1 MCRVFIAILLLI
13 TFISPFDLSFLFYM
27 SLFMRLS
34 AHPLSCPLK
43 LLSSVTY
50 VWQRPIIK
58 IALFG
63 LLGVLNIYSQAA
75 LAASTVKS
83 PNIKAPIASTVK
95 NKSAIQSKTGSTK
108 SVPAKQVSSKSVQK
122 KPVNTIRTP
131 VKPVIKST
139 ILNPT
144 AGLKLINL
152 KSDEVSAEDGA
163 DELDDIA
170 AVVDQTDDWI
180 DEAPDTTAIINNAN
194 VKRPTTPPIINT
206 DIPDSV
212 AQVSL
217 NAISPETLKTFV
229 SVVDLIRREYVEP
242 VNDEVLFNNA
252 MSGMLTNLDS
262 HAEFLDAAAYENLRA
277 FTEGDVGDIGIKADY
292 DSKLGYWVI
301 TDVKN
306 NSSADKKGITIGDY
320 LHQIDEF
327 KLDESKLSNDIQ
339 QLLTGVA
346 GTQVDVITSK
356 AGRRKHSSTL
366 QRNNMHSQ
374 AIETRLVNGIAIVR
388 LPAFQNNSREQILKS
403 LTDLN
408 APVTAILLDVRDNP
422 GGVLTSAVQV
432 ASLFMEDTKVVQ
444 VKGRQRETSTLTTRG
459 SAVLKPLPL
468 MILQNRYSASA
479 AEVLAS
485 SLQTQ
490 KRATIVGE
498 VSYGKGSVQS
508 VIPLNNEQAIKLTV
522 AHYLTATGKQ
532 IEKIGVQPDVRLS
545 GNEQGW
551 EQQALALL
559 RKQISSSGIRL
570 VQGDAKS
577 INSKNIDSKSIDHKN
592 NEAKSSVIIDK

>member
-1 MCRVFIAILLLI
+1 
-13 TFISPFDLSFLFYM
+13 
-27 SLFMRLS
+27 MRLS
-34 AHPLSCPLK
+34 AYPLSRPLK
-43 LLSSVTY
+43 LATAVSGS
-50 VWQRPIIK
+50 WQRPIMK
-58 IALFG
+58 VALFG
-63 LLGVLNIYSQAA
+63 LLGALNLYSQLAVAA
-75 LAASTVKS
+75 TPIKPSNSKTPVASASKNNRAAQTKVVTSKA
-83 PNIKAPIASTVK
+83 APIKPASAKGT
-95 NKSAIQSKTGSTK
+95 QSKSIR
-108 SVPAKQVSSKSVQK
+108 K
-122 KPVNTIRTP
+122 KPLNTVTTPIKPNTKQLVN
-131 VKPVIKST
+131 
-139 ILNPT
+139 NPT

-152 KSDEVSAEDGA
+152 KGDEVSAEDGA
-163 DELDDIA
+163 DDLADIA

-180 DEAPDTTAIINNAN
+180 DEAPDTTAIMNNDN
-194 VKRPTTPPIINT
+194 SQQPITPPVVNT
-206 DIPDSV
+206 DIPASV
-212 AQVSL
+212 AHVSL

-262 HAEFLDAAAYENLRA
+262 HAEFLDADAYENLRA
-277 FTEGDVGDIGIKADY
+277 FTEGDVGDVGLKAAFNP
-292 DSKLGYWVI
+292 KLGYWVI
-301 TDVKN
+301 TEVKN
-306 NSSADKKGITIGDY
+306 NSSADKKGIRVGDY
-320 LHQIDEF
+320 LHQINDF

-339 QLLTGVA
+339 QLLTGIA
-346 GTQVDVITSK
+346 GTQVEVITSK

-374 AIETRLVNGIAIVR
+374 AIETRLVDGIAIVR

-408 APVTAILLDVRDNP
+408 APVSAILLDIRDNP

-444 VKGRQRETSTLTTRG
+444 VKSRQRETSVLTTRG
-459 SAVLKPLPL
+459 NAVLKPLPVI
-468 MILQNRYSASA
+468 ILQNRYSASA

-522 AHYLTATGKQ
+522 AHYLTATGNQ

-545 GNEQGW
+545 GNERDW
-551 EQQALALL
+551 EHQAVALL
-559 RKQISSSGIRL
+559 RKQISSSGIRF
-570 VQGDAKS
+570 VQGDTKS
-577 INSKNIDSKSIDHKN
+577 MDSKNNTAKNSDSKS
-592 NEAKSSVIIDK
+592 NEVKSSVTVNK